1 MAGNVAGLGQVVT
14 RAQGHEVRER
24 RGAALGVGVVV
35 VTVGGRIG
43 AAPSDDIEVFALV
56 TSAGEP
62 FGALNWREDA
72 LGVLLRGSVPGRAY
86 EDDDDAEDAEGDDDV
101 GRSHEQADACPPD
114 A

>member
-1 MAGNVAGLGQVVT
+1 
-14 RAQGHEVRER
+14 
-24 RGAALGVGVVV
+24 
-35 VTVGGRIG
+35 VGGRIG

-86 EDDDDAEDAEGDDDV
+86 EDDDAEYAEGDDDV
-101 GRSHEQADACPPD
+101 VRSHEQAAACPPD